1 MIQKVKIISNIICY
15 GPPPGFVM
23 KLNSTSLF
31 LQTVGYGSMVITMSE
46 VLDITKKVDLFR

>member
-1 MIQKVKIISNIICY
+1 
-15 GPPPGFVM
+15 M